1 MLKIVNIS
9 KSFEDGT
16 AQQKILDRLSFAIE
30 AGKSVS
36 IRGAS
41 GSGKSTLLH
50 LLAALDKPDEGQILL
65 GDVSNSDTNNASISD
80 TTNNISNNTTTDI
93 TALSESQADNYRMST
108 IGVVLERY
116 NLIDVVSVLDNIY
129 LPARLNAINGRP
141 VDVGYIDTL
150 IETLGVSKHINKLPN
165 QLSGGEQQR
174 VAIARALAH
183 KPKLLLADEPTG
195 NLDNKN
201 SDIVSR
207 LLIDTCAQ
215 LNTTLVLVTHSER
228 VAKLTDQQV
237 FLSEGRIVSE
247 ASSTHF
253 DKNHTVL

>member
-1 MLKIVNIS
+1 MLQIVKLS
-9 KSFEDGT
+9 KSFKDGT
-16 AQQKILDRLSFAIE
+16 TQQKILDQLSFNIS
-30 AGKSVS
+30 AGQSVS
-36 IRGAS
+36 IQGAS

-50 LLAALDKPDEGQILL
+50 LLAALDKPDEGKILL
-65 GDVSNSDTNNASISD
+65 KASSSSDI
-80 TTNNISNNTTTDI
+80 NTRTDI
-93 TALSESQADNYRMST
+93 TTFSEPQADKYRMST
-108 IGVVLERY
+108 IGIVFQKY

-129 LPARLNAINGRP
+129 LPAKLNAIKGP
-141 VDVGYIDTL
+141 QVDESYINHL
-150 IETLGVSKHINKLPN
+150 IETLGVSRHIHKLPN

-195 NLDNKN
+195 NLDSKN

-228 VAKLTDQQV
+228 VAGLCNQQV
-237 FLSEGRIVSE
+237 LLSQGRLVTE
-247 ASSTHF
+247 AS
-253 DKNHTVL
+253 

>member
-16 AQQKILDRLSFAIE
+16 AQQKILDRLSFVIE

-65 GDVSNSDTNNASISD
+65 GGVLRSD
-80 TTNNISNNTTTDI
+80 TTNNITNDI

-108 IGVVLERY
+108 IGIVFQRY

-141 VDVGYIDTL
+141 VDVGYIDT
-150 IETLGVSKHINKLPN
+150 IIQALGVSKHINKLPN

-201 SDIVSR
+201 SDLVSR

-215 LNTTLVLVTHSER
+215 LKTTLVLVTHSER

-237 FLSEGRIVSE
+237 FLSEGRLVSE
-247 ASSTHF
+247 AS
-253 DKNHTVL
+253 

>member
-16 AQQKILDRLSFAIE
+16 AQQKILDQLSFVIE

-65 GDVSNSDTNNASISD
+65 GGALRSD
-80 TTNNISNNTTTDI
+80 TTNNITNDI

-108 IGVVLERY
+108 IGIVFQRY

-141 VDVGYIDTL
+141 VDVGYIDTI
-150 IETLGVSKHINKLPN
+150 IEALGVSKHINKLPN

-215 LNTTLVLVTHSER
+215 LKTTLVLVTHSER

-237 FLSEGRIVSE
+237 FLSEGRLVSE
-247 ASSTHF
+247 AS
-253 DKNHTVL
+253 

>member
-16 AQQKILDRLSFAIE
+16 AQQKILDRLSFVIE

-65 GDVSNSDTNNASISD
+65 GGVLRSDTI
-80 TTNNISNNTTTDI
+80 NNITNDITNDI

-108 IGVVLERY
+108 IGIVFQRY

-141 VDVGYIDTL
+141 VDVGYIDT
-150 IETLGVSKHINKLPN
+150 IIQALGVSKHINKLPN

-201 SDIVSR
+201 SNIVSR

-215 LNTTLVLVTHSER
+215 LKTTLVLVTHSER

-237 FLSEGRIVSE
+237 FLSEGRLVSE
-247 ASSTHF
+247 AS
-253 DKNHTVL
+253 

>member
-16 AQQKILDRLSFAIE
+16 AQQKILDRLSFVIE

-65 GDVSNSDTNNASISD
+65 GGVLRPDTI
-80 TTNNISNNTTTDI
+80 NNITNDI

-108 IGVVLERY
+108 IGIVFQRY

-141 VDVGYIDTL
+141 VDVGYIDT
-150 IETLGVSKHINKLPN
+150 IIQALGVSKHINKLPN

-201 SDIVSR
+201 SDLVSR

-215 LNTTLVLVTHSER
+215 LKTTLVLVTHSER

-237 FLSEGRIVSE
+237 FLSEGRLVSE
-247 ASSTHF
+247 AS
-253 DKNHTVL
+253 

>member
-16 AQQKILDRLSFAIE
+16 AQQKILDRLSFVIE

-65 GDVSNSDTNNASISD
+65 GGILGSD
-80 TTNNISNNTTTDI
+80 TTNNITNDI

-108 IGVVLERY
+108 IGIVFQRY

-141 VDVGYIDTL
+141 VDVGYIDTI
-150 IETLGVSKHINKLPN
+150 IEALGVSKHINKLPN

-215 LNTTLVLVTHSER
+215 LKTTLVLVTHSER

-237 FLSEGRIVSE
+237 FLSEGRLVSE
-247 ASSTHF
+247 AS
-253 DKNHTVL
+253 

>member
-16 AQQKILDRLSFAIE
+16 ARQKILDRLSFVIE

-65 GDVSNSDTNNASISD
+65 GGVLRSD
-80 TTNNISNNTTTDI
+80 TTNNITNDI

-108 IGVVLERY
+108 IGIVFQRY

-141 VDVGYIDTL
+141 VDVGYIDTI
-150 IETLGVSKHINKLPN
+150 IEALGVSKHINKLPN

-215 LNTTLVLVTHSER
+215 LKTTLVLVTHSER

-237 FLSEGRIVSE
+237 FLSEGRLVSE
-247 ASSTHF
+247 AS
-253 DKNHTVL
+253 

>member
-16 AQQKILDRLSFAIE
+16 AQQKILDRLSFVIE

-50 LLAALDKPDEGQILL
+50 LMAALDKPDEGQILL
-65 GDVSNSDTNNASISD
+65 GGVLRSD
-80 TTNNISNNTTTDI
+80 TTNNITNDITNDI

-108 IGVVLERY
+108 IGIVFQRY

-141 VDVGYIDTL
+141 VDVGYIDTI
-150 IETLGVSKHINKLPN
+150 IEALGVSKHINKLPN

-215 LNTTLVLVTHSER
+215 LKTTLVLVTHSER

-237 FLSEGRIVSE
+237 FLSEGRLVSE
-247 ASSTHF
+247 AS
-253 DKNHTVL
+253 

>member
-65 GDVSNSDTNNASISD
+65 GGVLSSD
-80 TTNNISNNTTTDI
+80 TTNNITNDI

-108 IGVVLERY
+108 IGIVFQRY

-141 VDVGYIDTL
+141 VDVGYIDT
-150 IETLGVSKHINKLPN
+150 IIDALGVSKHINKLPN

-215 LNTTLVLVTHSER
+215 LKTTLVLVTHSER

-237 FLSEGRIVSE
+237 FLSEGRLVSE
-247 ASSTHF
+247 SS
-253 DKNHTVL
+253 

>member
-1 MLKIVNIS
+1 MLQIVNIS

-65 GDVSNSDTNNASISD
+65 SGLLSSD
-80 TTNNISNNTTTDI
+80 TTNNITNDI

-108 IGVVLERY
+108 IGIVFQRY

-141 VDVGYIDTL
+141 VDVGYIDTI
-150 IETLGVSKHINKLPN
+150 IEALGVSKHINKLPN

-215 LNTTLVLVTHSER
+215 LKTTLVLVTHSER

-237 FLSEGRIVSE
+237 FLSEGRLVSE
-247 ASSTHF
+247 AS
-253 DKNHTVL
+253 

>member
-16 AQQKILDRLSFAIE
+16 TQQKILDRLSFVIE

-65 GDVSNSDTNNASISD
+65 GGVLSSD
-80 TTNNISNNTTTDI
+80 TTNNITNDI

-108 IGVVLERY
+108 IGIVFQRY

-141 VDVGYIDTL
+141 VDVGYIDTI
-150 IETLGVSKHINKLPN
+150 IEALGVSKHINKLPN

-215 LNTTLVLVTHSER
+215 LKTTLVLVTHSER

-237 FLSEGRIVSE
+237 FLSEGRLVSE
-247 ASSTHF
+247 AS
-253 DKNHTVL
+253 

>member
-16 AQQKILDRLSFAIE
+16 AQKKILDRLSFAIE

-65 GDVSNSDTNNASISD
+65 GGVLRSD
-80 TTNNISNNTTTDI
+80 TTNNITNDI

-108 IGVVLERY
+108 IGIVFQRY

-141 VDVGYIDTL
+141 VDVGYIDTI
-150 IETLGVSKHINKLPN
+150 IEALGVSKHINKLPN

-215 LNTTLVLVTHSER
+215 LKTTLVLVTHSER

-237 FLSEGRIVSE
+237 FLSEGRLVSE
-247 ASSTHF
+247 AS
-253 DKNHTVL
+253 

>member
-1 MLKIVNIS
+1 MLQIVNIS

-16 AQQKILDRLSFAIE
+16 TQQKILDRLSFAIE

-50 LLAALDKPDEGQILL
+50 LLAALDKPDEGKILL
-65 GDVSNSDTNNASISD
+65 SEESQLDANNMSTNSLSQDLGTN
-80 TTNNISNNTTTDI
+80 I
-93 TALSESQADNYRMST
+93 TALSESQADSYRMST
-108 IGVVLERY
+108 VGIVFQKY
-116 NLIDVVSVLDNIY
+116 NLIDVISVLDNIY

-141 VDVGYIDTL
+141 VDANYINSL
-150 IETLGVSKHINKLPN
+150 IEALGVSKHVNKLPN

-183 KPKLLLADEPTG
+183 KPRLLLADEPTG

-215 LNTTLVLVTHSER
+215 LKTTLVLVTHSEK

-237 FLSEGRIVSE
+237 FLSEGRLVHE
-247 ASSTHF
+247 AS
-253 DKNHTVL
+253 

>member
-9 KSFEDGT
+9 KSFEDGA

-65 GDVSNSDTNNASISD
+65 GGVLSSD
-80 TTNNISNNTTTDI
+80 TTNNITNDI

-108 IGVVLERY
+108 IGIVFQRY

-141 VDVGYIDTL
+141 VDVGYIGTI
-150 IETLGVSKHINKLPN
+150 IEALGVSKHINKLPN

-215 LNTTLVLVTHSER
+215 LKTTLVLVTHSER

-237 FLSEGRIVSE
+237 FLSEGRLVSE
-247 ASSTHF
+247 AS
-253 DKNHTVL
+253 

>member
-16 AQQKILDRLSFAIE
+16 AQQKILDRLSFMIE

-41 GSGKSTLLH
+41 GSGKSTLLN
-50 LLAALDKPDEGQILL
+50 LLAALDKPDEGQIMLSGVL
-65 GDVSNSDTNNASISD
+65 RSD
-80 TTNNISNNTTTDI
+80 TTNDI

-108 IGVVLERY
+108 IGIVFQRY
-116 NLIDVVSVLDNIY
+116 NLIDVISVLDNIY

-141 VDVGYIDTL
+141 VDVGYIDTI
-150 IETLGVSKHINKLPN
+150 IEALGVSKHINKLPN

-207 LLIDTCAQ
+207 LLIDTCVQ
-215 LNTTLVLVTHSER
+215 LKITLVLVTHSER

-237 FLSEGRIVSE
+237 FLSEGRLVSE
-247 ASSTHF
+247 AS
-253 DKNHTVL
+253 

>member
-16 AQQKILDRLSFAIE
+16 AQQKILDRLSFVIK

-65 GDVSNSDTNNASISD
+65 GGVLRSD
-80 TTNNISNNTTTDI
+80 TTNNITNDI

-108 IGVVLERY
+108 IGIVFQRY

-141 VDVGYIDTL
+141 VDVGYIDTI
-150 IETLGVSKHINKLPN
+150 IEALGVSKHINKLPN

-215 LNTTLVLVTHSER
+215 LKTTLVLVTHSER

-237 FLSEGRIVSE
+237 FLSEGRLVSE
-247 ASSTHF
+247 AS
-253 DKNHTVL
+253 

>member
-16 AQQKILDRLSFAIE
+16 AQQKILDQLSFVIE

-50 LLAALDKPDEGQILL
+50 LMAALDKPDEGQILL
-65 GDVSNSDTNNASISD
+65 GGVLRSD
-80 TTNNISNNTTTDI
+80 TTNNITNDITNDI

-108 IGVVLERY
+108 IGIVFQRY

-141 VDVGYIDTL
+141 VDVGYIDTI
-150 IETLGVSKHINKLPN
+150 IEALGVSKHINKLPN

-215 LNTTLVLVTHSER
+215 LKTTLVLVTHSER

-237 FLSEGRIVSE
+237 FLSEGRLVSE
-247 ASSTHF
+247 AS
-253 DKNHTVL
+253 

>member
-1 MLKIVNIS
+1 MLQIVNIS

-16 AQQKILDRLSFAIE
+16 TQQTILDRLSFAIE
-30 AGKSVS
+30 VGKSVS

-65 GDVSNSDTNNASISD
+65 GGVSSSDTNNASISD

-108 IGVVLERY
+108 IGVVFQRY

-237 FLSEGRIVSE
+237 FLSEGRLVSE
-247 ASSTHF
+247 AS
-253 DKNHTVL
+253 

>member
-9 KSFEDGT
+9 KSFEDGA

-65 GDVSNSDTNNASISD
+65 SGELSSD
-80 TTNNISNNTTTDI
+80 TTNNITNDI

-108 IGVVLERY
+108 IGIVFQRY

-141 VDVGYIDTL
+141 VDVAYIDTI
-150 IETLGVSKHINKLPN
+150 IEALGVSKHINKLPN

-215 LNTTLVLVTHSER
+215 LKTTLVLVTHSER

-237 FLSEGRIVSE
+237 FLSEGRLVSE
-247 ASSTHF
+247 AS
-253 DKNHTVL
+253 

>member
-1 MLKIVNIS
+1 MLQIVKLS
-9 KSFEDGT
+9 KSFKDGT
-16 AQQKILDRLSFAIE
+16 TQQKILDQLSFNIS
-30 AGKSVS
+30 AGQSVS
-36 IRGAS
+36 IQGAS

-50 LLAALDKPDEGQILL
+50 LLAALDKPDEGKILL
-65 GDVSNSDTNNASISD
+65 KVSSSSDI
-80 TTNNISNNTTTDI
+80 NTRTDI
-93 TALSESQADNYRMST
+93 TTFSEPQADKYRMST
-108 IGVVLERY
+108 IGIVFQKY

-129 LPARLNAINGRP
+129 LPAKLNAVKGPQVDESYINH
-141 VDVGYIDTL
+141 L
-150 IETLGVSKHINKLPN
+150 IETLGVSRHIHKLPN

-195 NLDNKN
+195 NLDSKN

-228 VAKLTDQQV
+228 VAGLCNQQV
-237 FLSEGRIVSE
+237 LLSQGRLVTE
-247 ASSTHF
+247 AS
-253 DKNHTVL
+253 

>member
-16 AQQKILDRLSFAIE
+16 AQQKILDRLSFVIE

-50 LLAALDKPDEGQILL
+50 LLAALDKPNEGQILL
-65 GDVSNSDTNNASISD
+65 GGVPRSDI
-80 TTNNISNNTTTDI
+80 TNNITNDI
-93 TALSESQADNYRMST
+93 TAFSESQADNYRMST
-108 IGVVLERY
+108 IGIVFQRY

-141 VDVGYIDTL
+141 VDVGYIDTI
-150 IETLGVSKHINKLPN
+150 IEALGVSKHINKLPN

-215 LNTTLVLVTHSER
+215 LKTTLVLVTHSER

-237 FLSEGRIVSE
+237 FLSEGRLVSE
-247 ASSTHF
+247 AS
-253 DKNHTVL
+253 

>member
-16 AQQKILDRLSFAIE
+16 AQQKILDRLSFVIE

-65 GDVSNSDTNNASISD
+65 GGVLRSDTI
-80 TTNNISNNTTTDI
+80 NNITNDI

-108 IGVVLERY
+108 IGIVFQRY

-141 VDVGYIDTL
+141 VDVGYIDT
-150 IETLGVSKHINKLPN
+150 IIQALGVSKHINKLPN

-201 SDIVSR
+201 SDLVSR

-215 LNTTLVLVTHSER
+215 LKTTLVLVTHSER

-237 FLSEGRIVSE
+237 FLSEGRLVSE
-247 ASSTHF
+247 AS
-253 DKNHTVL
+253 

>member
-16 AQQKILDRLSFAIE
+16 ARQKILDRLSFVIE

-65 GDVSNSDTNNASISD
+65 GGVLRSD
-80 TTNNISNNTTTDI
+80 TTNNITNDI

-108 IGVVLERY
+108 IGIVFQRY

-141 VDVGYIDTL
+141 VDVGYIDTI
-150 IETLGVSKHINKLPN
+150 IEALGVSKHINKLPN

-215 LNTTLVLVTHSER
+215 LKTTLVLVTHSER

-237 FLSEGRIVSE
+237 FLSEGRLVSE
-247 ASSTHF
+247 SS
-253 DKNHTVL
+253 

>member
-16 AQQKILDRLSFAIE
+16 AQQKILDRLSFVIE

-65 GDVSNSDTNNASISD
+65 GGVLRSD
-80 TTNNISNNTTTDI
+80 TTNNITNDI

-108 IGVVLERY
+108 IGIVFQRY

-141 VDVGYIDTL
+141 VDVGYIDT
-150 IETLGVSKHINKLPN
+150 IIQALGVSKHINKLPN

-215 LNTTLVLVTHSER
+215 LKTTLVLVTHSER

-237 FLSEGRIVSE
+237 FLSEGRLVSE
-247 ASSTHF
+247 AS
-253 DKNHTVL
+253 

>member
-9 KSFEDGT
+9 KSFEDGA
-16 AQQKILDRLSFAIE
+16 AQQKILDRLSFMIE

-65 GDVSNSDTNNASISD
+65 GGALSSD
-80 TTNNISNNTTTDI
+80 TTNNITNDI

-108 IGVVLERY
+108 IGIVFQRY

-141 VDVGYIDTL
+141 VDIGYIDTI
-150 IETLGVSKHINKLPN
+150 IEALGVSKHINKLPN

-215 LNTTLVLVTHSER
+215 LKTTLVLVTHSER

-237 FLSEGRIVSE
+237 FLSEGRLVSE
-247 ASSTHF
+247 AS
-253 DKNHTVL
+253 

>member
-16 AQQKILDRLSFAIE
+16 AQQKILDRLSFVIE

-65 GDVSNSDTNNASISD
+65 GGVLSSD
-80 TTNNISNNTTTDI
+80 TTNNITNDI

-108 IGVVLERY
+108 IGIVFQRY

-129 LPARLNAINGRP
+129 LPARLNAIKGRP
-141 VDVGYIDTL
+141 VDVGYIDTI
-150 IETLGVSKHINKLPN
+150 IEALGVSKHINKLPN

-215 LNTTLVLVTHSER
+215 LKTTLVLVTHSER

-237 FLSEGRIVSE
+237 FLSEGRLVSE
-247 ASSTHF
+247 AS
-253 DKNHTVL
+253 

>member
-16 AQQKILDRLSFAIE
+16 AQQKILDRLSFVIE

-50 LLAALDKPDEGQILL
+50 LLAALAKPDEGQILL
-65 GDVSNSDTNNASISD
+65 GGVLRSD
-80 TTNNISNNTTTDI
+80 TTNNITNDI

-108 IGVVLERY
+108 IGIVFQRY

-141 VDVGYIDTL
+141 VDVGYIDTI
-150 IETLGVSKHINKLPN
+150 IEGLGVSKHINKLPN

-215 LNTTLVLVTHSER
+215 LKTTLVLVTHSER

-237 FLSEGRIVSE
+237 FLSEGRLVSE
-247 ASSTHF
+247 AS
-253 DKNHTVL
+253 

>member
-16 AQQKILDRLSFAIE
+16 AQQKILDRLSFVIE

-65 GDVSNSDTNNASISD
+65 GGVLRSD
-80 TTNNISNNTTTDI
+80 TTNNINNDI

-108 IGVVLERY
+108 IGIVFQRY

-141 VDVGYIDTL
+141 VDVGYIDTI
-150 IETLGVSKHINKLPN
+150 IEVLGVSKHINKPPN

-215 LNTTLVLVTHSER
+215 LKTTLVLVTHSER

-237 FLSEGRIVSE
+237 FLSEGRLVSE
-247 ASSTHF
+247 AS
-253 DKNHTVL
+253 

>member
-1 MLKIVNIS
+1 NI
-9 KSFEDGT
+9 
-16 AQQKILDRLSFAIE
+16 
-30 AGKSVS
+30 
-36 IRGAS
+36 
-41 GSGKSTLLH
+41 
-50 LLAALDKPDEGQILL
+50 
-65 GDVSNSDTNNASISD
+65 TNDI
-80 TTNNISNNTTTDI
+80 TNDI

-108 IGVVLERY
+108 IGIVFQRY

-141 VDVGYIDTL
+141 VDVGYIDTI
-150 IETLGVSKHINKLPN
+150 IEALGVSKHINKLPN

-215 LNTTLVLVTHSER
+215 LKTTLVLVTHSER

-237 FLSEGRIVSE
+237 FLSEGRLVSE
-247 ASSTHF
+247 AS
-253 DKNHTVL
+253 

>member
-16 AQQKILDRLSFAIE
+16 AQKKILDRLSFVIE

-65 GDVSNSDTNNASISD
+65 GGVLSSD
-80 TTNNISNNTTTDI
+80 TTNNITNDI

-108 IGVVLERY
+108 IGIVFQRY

-141 VDVGYIDTL
+141 VDVGYIDTI
-150 IETLGVSKHINKLPN
+150 IEALGVSKHINKLPN

-215 LNTTLVLVTHSER
+215 LKTTLVLVTHSER

-237 FLSEGRIVSE
+237 FLSEGRLVSE
-247 ASSTHF
+247 AS
-253 DKNHTVL
+253 

>member
-16 AQQKILDRLSFAIE
+16 AQQKILDQLSFVIE

-65 GDVSNSDTNNASISD
+65 GGVLRSD
-80 TTNNISNNTTTDI
+80 TTNNITNDI

-108 IGVVLERY
+108 IGIVFQRY

-141 VDVGYIDTL
+141 VDVGYIDTI
-150 IETLGVSKHINKLPN
+150 IEALGVSKHINKLPN

-215 LNTTLVLVTHSER
+215 LKTTLVLVTHSER
-228 VAKLTDQQV
+228 VAKLTNQQV
-237 FLSEGRIVSE
+237 FLSEGRLVSE
-247 ASSTHF
+247 AS
-253 DKNHTVL
+253 

>member
-16 AQQKILDRLSFAIE
+16 AQQKILDQLSFVIE

-65 GDVSNSDTNNASISD
+65 GGVLRSD
-80 TTNNISNNTTTDI
+80 TTNNKTNDI

-108 IGVVLERY
+108 IGIVFQRY

-141 VDVGYIDTL
+141 VDVGYIDTI
-150 IETLGVSKHINKLPN
+150 IEALGVSKHINKLPN

-215 LNTTLVLVTHSER
+215 LKTTLVLVTHSER

-237 FLSEGRIVSE
+237 FLSEGRLVSE
-247 ASSTHF
+247 AS
-253 DKNHTVL
+253 

>member
-65 GDVSNSDTNNASISD
+65 GGALRSD
-80 TTNNISNNTTTDI
+80 TTNNITNDI

-108 IGVVLERY
+108 IGIVFQRY

-141 VDVGYIDTL
+141 VDVGYIDTI
-150 IETLGVSKHINKLPN
+150 IEALGVSKHINKLPN

-215 LNTTLVLVTHSER
+215 LKTTLVLVTHSER

-237 FLSEGRIVSE
+237 FLSEGRLVSE
-247 ASSTHF
+247 AS
-253 DKNHTVL
+253 